1 MKKITIHT
9 DGFEGFR
16 KRSLER
22 AKKLDRGELLESE
35 KIITFEKGLP
45 SLTPARLRVFRKVKE
60 KEISITA
67 LAKVLGRPR
76 EAVSRDITALKSCG
90 LVKVREVPNPG
101 HGRAAMVS
109 AAARKI
115 LLEL

>member
-45 SLTPARLRVFRKVKE
+45 PLTPARIRVFRKVTE

-67 LAKVLGRPR
+67 LAKVLHRPR
-76 EAVSRDITALKSCG
+76 EAASRDIPALRPCG
-90 LVKVREVPNPG
+90 PGWVREAPNPA
-101 HGRAAMVS
+101 HGRAPMLS
-109 AAARKI
+109 
-115 LLEL
+115 